1 VFNLPREETKKL
13 HLYEILRRIAGA
25 CDGDKIDTKQ
35 LQNIL
40 KQYKILE
47 NIELLQKLSYD
58 ETKKQF
64 PSPESRKKFKSHM
77 IATLLYDFYNKCL
90 NDKNELIFFAAAT
103 FNLGKLNEIIK
114 ECDYEDMNQTR
125 FSESVIIFT
134 LKYGMKY
141 NENFFE
147 CMKMLI
153 DAAVDVNKFDFSGKF
168 AIDYIAMYYRENK
181 NDGRVT
187 DDLKRVGRLL
197 LDKGVC
203 QIDNTKTREFVQ
215 NELDI
220 DLSTYTYVIMDDL
233 TKLFYWIVN
242 YSIIEF
248 LSFDKIR
255 KFVDCDNGENTILQF
270 ASKKSERLLPVVK
283 FLLNNGADP
292 NKTTKRNELTPLELA
307 AYKNHQAIFEEILKN
322 KRTKITQD
330 HLTNFVK
337 GRSHPIKPKLF
348 EIFLESD
355 KLNPNLTY
363 KKTGNT
369 PLHYAIYFSHKN
381 AIQKLLKRSKISLT
395 IKNNAGKCAFDMID
409 VSDLKNYFD
418 SCVILDNS
426 TPNPTFV
433 DYKTKFNFKFLVAG
447 SAEKSNEIEVISAI
461 GKYKH
466 LENLLTHP
474 LINVFLSLKWF
485 KAKFY
490 FWTILL
496 IQTCVFL
503 TLTVFFYHFT
513 RLSTSQYV
521 FCILTSF
528 LNVVIKCFI
537 FRFIIKDML
546 SFSVGPTT
554 LHELGEILLM
564 ITIPLSF
571 FLTEFRAFIF
581 IEMAILLLL
590 TAGYHPKLSKWS
602 IMLQVVFKNFTF
614 LLIFFSVIMIAFAV
628 GFHIL
633 FFQDHDVFKT
643 FYRSL
648 FTTYL
653 MTLGEINLAELNFE
667 TTAFEG
673 YLIFLLCTICM
684 SLVILNFWT
693 GAAITNIEQ
702 IEKNSK
708 KNAAKNVI
716 AFLSF
721 VETNVYSIDYI
732 KKCLPNPLLF
742 LNNENEKY
750 EVDFYMNDDQHQF
763 RGRNNFPHKVDQVIF
778 DKIKCHHYMMQNKTT
793 EKQILLKFD
802 KIVNILNKLNFNAVE
817 SKKVRAGKLIRFNRS
832 LTNM

>member
-1 VFNLPREETKKL
+1 MGISGAMRRDELTKMSIDDIKDEHSVLIVAVPETKTGIKRTFTVTNPEFGVMKAFVARDVTL
-13 HLYEILRRIAGA
+13 GPETPVEGHNTLR
-25 CDGDKIDTKQ
+25 
-35 LQNIL
+35 
-40 KQYKILE
+40 
-47 NIELLQKLSYD
+47 
-58 ETKKQF
+58 
-64 PSPESRKKFKSHM
+64 
-77 IATLLYDFYNKCL
+77 ATNANY
-90 NDKNELIFFAAAT
+90 ARAT
-103 FNLGKLNEIIK
+103 FNLGKLKEIIK

-134 LKYGMKY
+134 LKYGVVY

-292 NKTTKRNELTPLELA
+292 NKTTNRNELTPLELA

-330 HLTNFVK
+330 HLNNFVK

-409 VSDLKNYFD
+409 GLKRRVIERREKGVETSRVRLEEESRKSKPRRRGADLRIPDGRFVKNQTPECGVKFHARI
-418 SCVILDNS
+418 SSS
-426 TPNPTFV
+426 T
-433 DYKTKFNFKFLVAG
+433 
-447 SAEKSNEIEVISAI
+447 
-461 GKYKH
+461 
-466 LENLLTHP
+466 
-474 LINVFLSLKWF
+474 
-485 KAKFY
+485 
-490 FWTILL
+490 
-496 IQTCVFL
+496 
-503 TLTVFFYHFT
+503 
-513 RLSTSQYV
+513 
-521 FCILTSF
+521 
-528 LNVVIKCFI
+528 
-537 FRFIIKDML
+537 
-546 SFSVGPTT
+546 VGPRNSP
-554 LHELGEILLM
+554 M
-564 ITIPLSF
+564 KVQVSRDVDRPVTIKA
-571 FLTEFRAFIF
+571 RV
-581 IEMAILLLL
+581 IE
-590 TAGYHPKLSKWS
+590 K
-602 IMLQVVFKNFTF
+602 
-614 LLIFFSVIMIAFAV
+614 FFS
-628 GFHIL
+628 
-633 FFQDHDVFKT
+633 
-643 FYRSL
+643 
-648 FTTYL
+648 
-653 MTLGEINLAELNFE
+653 
-667 TTAFEG
+667 
-673 YLIFLLCTICM
+673 
-684 SLVILNFWT
+684 
-693 GAAITNIEQ
+693 
-702 IEKNSK
+702 
-708 KNAAKNVI
+708 
-716 AFLSF
+716 
-721 VETNVYSIDYI
+721 
-732 KKCLPNPLLF
+732 
-742 LNNENEKY
+742 
-750 EVDFYMNDDQHQF
+750 F
-763 RGRNNFPHKVDQVIF
+763 REASASGR
-778 DKIKCHHYMMQNKTT
+778 
-793 EKQILLKFD
+793 
-802 KIVNILNKLNFNAVE
+802 
-817 SKKVRAGKLIRFNRS
+817 
-832 LTNM
+832 